1 MPAPSATLAPVGYRL
16 PDGFEFAP
24 VAHRYSLAG
33 APLAGVTSVIQDAGL
48 VDYSHIPA
56 WYRDRGS
63 VVHKAAELDDL
74 GVLDEDTVAP
84 EIAGFLAAWRRFRT
98 EMEMVWEGIE
108 VPVVNLRHGYAG
120 TLDRI
125 GVFGAG
131 RFKGRRALLDA
142 KSGLPS
148 WVVGLQLAAYDMAF
162 GECLTE
168 GSPKPTLRA
177 AVQVSEDGMYRLHF
191 CSDPDSVFDGSRFL
205 AAMSVAQMRR
215 DHGLAADEK

>member
-1 MPAPSATLAPVGYRL
+1 MPAPSASLAPMGYRL
-16 PDGFEFAP
+16 PDGFEFDP
-24 VAHRYSLAG
+24 VAHRYTLAG
-33 APLAGVTSVIQDAGL
+33 APLAGVTSVLQDAGL
-48 VDYSHIPA
+48 VDYSHIPV

-84 EIAGFLAAWRRFRT
+84 EIAGFLAAWRRFRN

-108 VPVVNLRHGYAG
+108 VPVVSIRHGYAG

-148 WVVGLQLAAYDMAF
+148 WTAALQTAAYDLAF
-162 GECLTE
+162 CECVWDEPVLQ
-168 GSPKPTLRA
+168 PTLRA
-177 AVQVSEDGMYRLHF
+177 AVRLSEDGTYQLHF
-191 CSDPDSVFDGSRFL
+191 YAEPDNVFDGARFV
-205 AAMSVAQMRR
+205 AALNVATMRR
-215 DHGLAADEK
+215 SRGLV